1 MEKYFIRNKLY
12 VFLTIITS
20 MISSLSYVFIAIL
33 LQQLLDI
40 VMTKNIEKFISMII
54 FSLIYFAILGVFLF
68 LQSLFEKKLICKI
81 IYQIRKDTFKGI
93 MSHNIDDFNKS
104 HTTDYMSYI
113 TNDIKLIED
122 NFLLPLFE
130 IIQYTVIFVS
140 SLMIMIHFHLIITI
154 CVIIAIVIMFIVPSL
169 IGNSLEKQQ
178 NKFSLQLSNFTANL
192 KDTLSGFEIIQSY
205 SLKNYIIYKF
215 NKSNKYTIN
224 TKYSVDKLVALNE
237 GLSSFLSLNVQ
248 LVVLFLSAYF
258 IITGDIT
265 VGTLLGIVQVS
276 SNLANPLLMIFTNL
290 PKIKSV
296 KPIIKKLH
304 NLSAYTKDQCQN
316 INKLTFQKH
325 IKTKDLSFSYD
336 GENEVLQKV
345 TYTIEKGKK
354 YVIIGKS
361 GCGKTTFVKLLSGY
375 YSQYHG
381 NILYDNLELHT
392 LSKDD
397 IVQISSMIHQNIYL
411 FDESIYDNICL
422 HVDYPKEKVDQVIK
436 ESGLSD
442 FIVQLPEGLSY
453 QVKENGANL
462 SGGQKQRIAV
472 ARALI
477 RDKPLIILDEGT
489 SAIDI
494 QTAYDI
500 ENTLLKRK
508 DLTLITI
515 THKMSKDLLKLYDAI
530 IYMED
535 GKIIKACSFDE
546 LNNDSFDFFNH
557 TI

>member
-1 MEKYFIRNKLY
+1 MKKYFIRNKLY

-81 IYQIRKDTFKGI
+81 IYQIRKDAFKGI

-113 TNDIKLIED
+113 TNDVKLIED

-140 SLMIMIHFHLIITI
+140 SLMIMIHFHLIISS

-215 NKSNKYTIN
+215 NKSNKDTIN

-345 TYTIEKGKK
+345 TYIIEKGKK

-361 GCGKTTFVKLLSGY
+361 GCGKTTLVKLLSGY

-535 GKIIKACSFDE
+535 GKIIETNSFDY
-546 LNNDSFDFFNH
+546 